1 MNRSN
6 GISLSGVPGDS
17 DGIYGRVID
26 IIMDANHVEYNER
39 GASSSLYG
47 VFFREIGRPY
57 DEDRDVK
64 TDFAYSQTDG
74 SLRIPLKGEVVKIE
88 SQPSTDRDKNAK
100 ATTQYWTRVVNMWNH
115 PQHSASPLGSVDEN
129 DFGEDFKETTDV
141 NPLQGFPGDVLME
154 GRHGNSLRMGG
165 TNFTSNIFSDEENN
179 GKPFTILKV
188 GQEPLEPHFNPTVED
203 VNKDK
208 SSMYMMSDH
217 KLGLIESNTNI
228 LGYKEGD
235 EPDLADAYKGP
246 QVLINSDRLFFN
258 AKEESV
264 FIAAK
269 EQIGLASNQIALN
282 ASEYVGVDAKRIYL
296 GTNAFDEDEPALK
309 GATTKQWL
317 SDLVKIIE
325 TTAQVLGKAPPAG
338 TPYAAVAVGT
348 FNVLVGSLKA
358 HALLLNT
365 IESNKVY
372 IDKF

>member
-1 MNRSN
+1 
-6 GISLSGVPGDS
+6 
-17 DGIYGRVID
+17 
-26 IIMDANHVEYNER
+26 
-39 GASSSLYG
+39 
-47 VFFREIGRPY
+47 
-57 DEDRDVK
+57 
-64 TDFAYSQTDG
+64 
-74 SLRIPLKGEVVKIE
+74 
-88 SQPSTDRDKNAK
+88 
-100 ATTQYWTRVVNMWNH
+100 
-115 PQHSASPLGSVDEN
+115 
-129 DFGEDFKETTDV
+129 
-141 NPLQGFPGDVLME
+141 
-154 GRHGNSLRMGG
+154 
-165 TNFTSNIFSDEENN
+165 
-179 GKPFTILKV
+179 
-188 GQEPLEPHFNPTVED
+188 
-203 VNKDK
+203 
-208 SSMYMMSDH
+208 MMSDH

-258 AKEESV
+258 AREESV

-269 EQIGLASNQIALN
+269 EQIGLASNQIALS
-282 ASEYVGVDAKRIYL
+282 ASEYVGVDSKRIYL

-317 SDLVKIIE
+317 GDLVKILE

-348 FNVLVGSLKA
+348 FNTLVGSLKA

>member
-1 MNRSN
+1 MNRSS
-6 GISLSGVPGDS
+6 GISLSGNLTG
-17 DGIYGRVID
+17 GGGLYGRVID
-26 IIMDANHVEYNER
+26 IIMDANHPEYADK
-39 GASSSLYG
+39 GASSALYG
-47 VFFREIGRPY
+47 VYFREIGRHY
-57 DEDRDVK
+57 DEERDSK
-64 TDFAYSQTDG
+64 PDFARRQTD
-74 SLRIPLKGEVVKIE
+74 SIARIPLKGEIVKIE
-88 SQPSTDRDKNAK
+88 SQPSTDRDTNAK

-115 PQHSASPLGSVDEN
+115 PQHAASPLASVEEN
-129 DFGEDFKETTDV
+129 DFGEDFQETTEV
-141 NPLQGFPGDVLME
+141 NPLQAFPGDILLE

-165 TNFTSNIFSDEENN
+165 TNFTSNVFSDEDNN
-179 GKPFTILKV
+179 GKPYTILKV
-188 GQEPLEPHFNPTVED
+188 GQEPLEPHFDPTVED

-208 SSMYMMSDH
+208 SSIYMMSDH

-258 AKEESV
+258 AREESV

-269 EQIGLASNQIALN
+269 EQIGLASNQIALS
-282 ASEYVGVDAKRIYL
+282 ASEYVGVDSKRIYL

-317 SDLVKIIE
+317 GDLVKILE

-348 FNVLVGSLKA
+348 FNTLVGSLKA